1 MISHFFLQFFPFFLF
16 FICCSQRFPA
26 VRSRCLQAE
35 ALEAAAADDAD
46 SDADAVA
53 DGEAV
58 LANVAHAHA
67 ARLRDLPGEA
77 LEMPSQGQSQSK
89 GLYRDPQRMAH
100 TLSRALLEVEEIGSL
115 KSMQNICL
123 LLLKF
128 PHYAQK
134 KYYKNC

>member
-1 MISHFFLQFFPFFLF
+1 MISHFFLQFFLLF

-35 ALEAAAADDAD
+35 ALEAAAADNGDA
-46 SDADAVA
+46 DADAVA

-89 GLYRDPQRMAH
+89 SLYHEPQRIAH
-100 TLSRALLEVEEIGSL
+100 TLFKTIFYL
-115 KSMQNICL
+115 K
-123 LLLKF
+123 K
-128 PHYAQK
+128 
-134 KYYKNC
+134 